1 MQALERDSVLY
12 QRVIELEQALSE
24 RTRALES
31 LLLDDRVLRATVA
44 RLDADFV
51 KLQTDLV
58 QEKERSGDLEGS
70 CRALQ
75 DELALTES
83 NLRSAVDKNRVLVRV
98 HDVRQKRI
106 EELTGAL
113 ERRGSSAHEIRQ
125 LRAAIHANEAEL
137 DSARSAQQVL
147 VKVVRKRE
155 EELDQMSAER
165 AAQGVSTGVPFDLW
179 DRERRE
185 LQGQLDREQ
194 RARRRAEEELAAIR
208 SRADAVAESAA
219 GYDSTDAGF
228 PTPMSPAMN
237 SSTAARNTRRTPSR
251 PRGTLSASTPS
262 SMRDSVNPS
271 ALLRSLPKSPQ
282 RTPA

>member
-155 EELDQMSAER
+155 EELDQVWRRGPPRVCRRGFRSICGIAN
-165 AAQGVSTGVPFDLW
+165 GGSYKDSWTGSNGRDEEP
-179 DRERRE
+179 RR
-185 LQGQLDREQ
+185 
-194 RARRRAEEELAAIR
+194 
-208 SRADAVAESAA
+208 
-219 GYDSTDAGF
+219 
-228 PTPMSPAMN
+228 N
-237 SSTAARNTRRTPSR
+237 
-251 PRGTLSASTPS
+251 
-262 SMRDSVNPS
+262 
-271 ALLRSLPKSPQ
+271 LLRSEAGQMLWRSQ
-282 RTPA
+282 LRATTPRMPGSRPPCRRQ